1 LNFELKKNAMM
12 SPLSDVV
19 DAAPPP
25 PATSISICSEQN
37 LEITVSKSCLE
48 VLTNLSKAFRLAVK
62 EGPKVKELE
71 GSPYQIVN
79 QTGIKVVLLLKDTN
93 FTVALIFPIIDL
105 LAKFP
110 YGRLTMN
117 TEAVLTWSK

>member
-1 LNFELKKNAMM
+1 MLGSRLLRKNVFSYSPWGLNFELRKNAASSSML

-48 VLTNLSKAFRLAVK
+48 VMTNLSKAFRLAVK
-62 EGPKVKELE
+62 EGPKAKESE

-79 QTGIKVVLLLKDTN
+79 QTGIKVVLLLKDTFFMVN
-93 FTVALIFPIIDL
+93 FT
-105 LAKFP
+105 
-110 YGRLTMN
+110 
-117 TEAVLTWSK
+117 